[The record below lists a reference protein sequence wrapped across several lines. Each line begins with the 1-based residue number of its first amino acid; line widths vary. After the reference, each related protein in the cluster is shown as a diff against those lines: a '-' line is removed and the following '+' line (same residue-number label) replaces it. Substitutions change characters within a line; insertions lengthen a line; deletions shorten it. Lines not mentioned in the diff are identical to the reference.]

1 MTGTLR
7 AWWSENL
14 FGRRSQWT
22 RGLLIWRAAALTGR
36 RFIAGRPWRT
46 DASYLVTVRVGDRFY
61 GVVVPCPSR
70 EPLTVDEIRREMG
83 A

>member
-1 MTGTLR
+1 MTAALR

-14 FGRRSQWT
+14 FGRRSPWT
-22 RGLLIWRAAALTGR
+22 RGLLIWRALGSPTE

-61 GVVVPCPSR
+61 GVVVPCSCR
-70 EPLTVDEIRREMG
+70 ELTVDEIRREMG